1 MPPRKR
7 RRIFNSSHV
16 SVDKNSAALN
26 VVPAV
31 PMVVGGTVVSIVT
44 DVVPAV
50 SMVVGGTVVPIVAVT
65 IIVVVPPGVAIDIAG
80 AGVAAV
86 DAGDVVPVVSVSRV
100 RLRRVRQLAIAM
112 P

>member
-31 PMVVGGTVVSIVT
+31 PMVVGGTVV
-44 DVVPAV
+44 
-50 SMVVGGTVVPIVAVT
+50 PIVAVT
-65 IIVVVPPGVAIDIAG
+65 IIVVVPPAVAIDIVG

-86 DAGDVVPVVSVSRV
+86 DAGDVVPVVSVSRL
-100 RLRRVRQLAIAM
+100 RLRRVRQFAIAM